1 MTGSAAS
8 LPAWL
13 SERPDGC
20 VVMVHLQP
28 GAKGSGVVG
37 EHGDALKIR
46 IDSPPIEGRAN
57 LALMA
62 FLADRMGLPKSQL
75 RLLSGDS
82 SRRKRVLIE
91 AVRGLD
97 VMRRLMVA

>member
-1 MTGSAAS
+1 MTVPAGC

-20 VVMVHLQP
+20 VVMVHVQP
-28 GAKGSGVVG
+28 GARVAAVVG

-46 IDSPPIEGRAN
+46 IDSPPVEGRAN
-57 LALMA
+57 LALIM
-62 FLADRMGLPKSQL
+62 FLADRLGVPKSRL
-75 RLLSGDS
+75 RLLSGDC

-91 AVRGLD
+91 ATRAAD
-97 VMRRLMVA
+97 VERLLAI

>member
-1 MTGSAAS
+1 MTGPGGC

-20 VVMVHLQP
+20 VVMVHVQP
-28 GAKGSGVVG
+28 GAKGAAVVG

-46 IDSPPIEGRAN
+46 IDSPPVDGRAN
-57 LALMA
+57 LALLI
-62 FLADRMGLPKSQL
+62 FLADRLGVPKSCL
-75 RLLSGDS
+75 RLLSGDC

-91 AVRGLD
+91 AMRGAD
-97 VMRRLMVA
+97 VAKLLLVV